1 MGCGTG
7 TSLVY
12 LARYG
17 DVKGVDLDEEAIEYC
32 HARGLENVQ
41 LGRAEN
47 LPFAAETFDLVTAL
61 DVIEHT
67 DDDLVVLREFA
78 RVLRPKGSVLIAVP
92 AYQALW
98 GRQDEI
104 SAHRRRYVASQLRD
118 RLEAAGFTIRRLTYF
133 NSVLFPAI
141 ASVRLVKRMLPR
153 EQELKSDF
161 TVPAPGPVNGL
172 LAGIFG
178 AERFALKRF
187 DLPFGVSLLALAAKT
202 AKAS

>member
-1 MGCGTG
+1 
-7 TSLVY
+7 VY

-17 DVKGVDLDEEAIEYC
+17 IPEGVDLDEEAIEYC
-32 HARGLENVQ
+32 HARGLDRVQ
-41 LGRAEN
+41 RARAEH
-47 LPFAAETFDLVTAL
+47 LPFADDSFDLVTAL

-67 DDDLVVLREFA
+67 DDDLLVLREMA
-78 RVLRPKGSVLIAVP
+78 RILRPNGHLLVAVP
-92 AYQALW
+92 AYKALW

-104 SAHRRRYVASQLRD
+104 SAHRRRYVASQLRE
-118 RLEAAGFTIRRLTYF
+118 RLKAAGFAIKRLTYF

-141 ASVRLVKRMLPR
+141 ASVRLIKRVLPPER
-153 EQELKSDF
+153 DLKSDF

-178 AERFALKRF
+178 AERFALERF
-187 DLPFGVSLLALAAKT
+187 DLPFGVSLMALAAKP